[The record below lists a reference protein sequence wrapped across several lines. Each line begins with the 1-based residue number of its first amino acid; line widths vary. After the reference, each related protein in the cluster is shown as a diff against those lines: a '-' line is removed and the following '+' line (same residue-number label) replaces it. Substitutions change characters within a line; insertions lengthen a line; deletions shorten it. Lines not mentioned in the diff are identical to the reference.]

1 MDSRWFI
8 EDRELPKNEQAEA
21 KKESEKALRN
31 SSFFRRR
38 LERILQHDL
47 EESYRKEENFDDP
60 NWERIHVSEIS
71 RRKTLREVLK
81 LIDFKEA
88 DRGR

>member
-1 MDSRWFI
+1 MDSRWFW
-8 EDRELPKNEQAEA
+8 EDRDLPKNEQAEA
-21 KKESEKALRN
+21 KRESEKALRN
-31 SSFFRRR
+31 STLFRRR
-38 LERILQHDL
+38 LERILQHEL
-47 EESYRKEENFDDP
+47 EQSYRKEEDFDNP

-71 RRKTLREVLK
+71 RRKTLREILK